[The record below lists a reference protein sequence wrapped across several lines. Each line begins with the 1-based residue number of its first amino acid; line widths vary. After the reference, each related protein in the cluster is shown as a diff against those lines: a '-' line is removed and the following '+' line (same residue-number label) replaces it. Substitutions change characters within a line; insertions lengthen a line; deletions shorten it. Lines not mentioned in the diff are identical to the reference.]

1 MRRPLFFPNFC
12 ITIEKECRYKEKV
25 MSLELEKVSILKQGS
40 TIFDPVTLV
49 IKPGNITTVMGPS
62 GCGKSTL
69 LSAVSGSLDA
79 VFTLKGVIRL
89 YGRDLLTLP
98 MEDRKIG
105 LLFQDDLL
113 FPHMDIGSNLAFAI
127 KEKVYRAQRN
137 RRIAKALKTAGLEG
151 FEKRDPASLS
161 GGQKARIS
169 LLRSL
174 LAEPAALLMDEPFSK
189 LDQTLKATIRPFVFS
204 QIRKLNIPA
213 LLVTHDPL
221 DCPEGGMILNLNKEE
236 G

>member
-1 MRRPLFFPNFC
+1 
-12 ITIEKECRYKEKV
+12 
-25 MSLELEKVSILKQGS
+25 MSLELKNLSILKQGS

-49 IKPGNITTVMGPS
+49 IKPGEITTIMGPS

-69 LSAVSGSLDA
+69 LSAVSGSLDK
-79 VFTLKGVIRL
+79 VFTLKGSIRL
-89 YGRDLLTLP
+89 YGRDMTDIS
-98 MEDRKIG
+98 MEKRNIG
-105 LLFQDDLL
+105 ILFQDDLL

-127 KEKVYRAQRN
+127 KEKTSRAQRKTIIDN
-137 RRIAKALKTAGLEG
+137 ALKTAGLQG
-151 FEKRDPASLS
+151 FEKRDPSSLS

-174 LAEPAALLMDEPFSK
+174 LAKPSALLLDEPFSK
-189 LDQTLKATIRPFVFS
+189 LDQTLKAKIRLFVFS
-204 QIRKLNIPA
+204 QIKKMNIPA
-213 LLVTHDPL
+213 LLVTHDPR